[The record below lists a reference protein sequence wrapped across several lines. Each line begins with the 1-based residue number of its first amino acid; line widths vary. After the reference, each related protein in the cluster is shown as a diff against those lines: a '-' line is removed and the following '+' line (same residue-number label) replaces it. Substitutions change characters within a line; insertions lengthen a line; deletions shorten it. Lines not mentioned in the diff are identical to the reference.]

1 MGIRRIIIFNTAQV
15 QDLIGGSQAAIEDSI
30 DEFLDQSFEV
40 IFVSY
45 NFNNTKNYCGPNFS
59 RIFITK
65 FWSNPIYFIFDVLLV
80 FLIINFKKFNFL
92 WVNAANPAFLF
103 IPFIRSKK
111 SIYTFHGPIIE
122 EQTLSLRSNFKIF
135 ITKSIYRLFL
145 IYFDFLHYNTNY
157 VKNSVENE
165 YPFTRKYKYYVLEIL
180 VNESKFLRQVN
191 SNKIEFIDKSKVNI
205 LIPRRLVKRTGVSS
219 FIKSLL
225 LIDNSIF
232 INFKFYITGDGEE
245 KHKIISLIKD
255 IENINYLGLVNNATL
270 NNIFSNVDAIV
281 IPSIGAEG
289 FCLPAKQAI
298 LLNKYVL
305 HTGQGGLPETLNN
318 YDKSIFFNFDN
329 IKTIENGLMYILNN
343 KNTITPNLSN
353 YQFHNNFKTIFND
366 IRN

>member
-1 MGIRRIIIFNTAQV
+1 MGIKRIIIFNTAQV

-30 DEFLDQSFEV
+30 DEFLDQNFDV

-65 FWSNPIYFIFDVLLV
+65 FWSNPFYFIFDVLLV
-80 FLIINFKKFNFL
+80 FFLINIKSFNFL

-103 IPFIRSKK
+103 VPFIRSKK

-135 ITKSIYRLFL
+135 LTKSIYKIFL
-145 IYFDFLHYNTNY
+145 NYFNFLHYNTNY

-165 YPFTRKYKYYVLEIL
+165 YPFTKKYNFNVLEIL
-180 VNESKFLRQVN
+180 VNENKFLRQINNNV
-191 SNKIEFIDKSKVNI
+191 IDYIDKSKVNL
-205 LIPRRLVKRTGVSS
+205 LIPRRLVKRTGVAN

-232 INFKFYITGDGEE
+232 KNFNFYITGDGEQKNE
-245 KHKIISLIKD
+245 IISLIK
-255 IENINYLGLVNNATL
+255 NIDNIYFLGLVDNSTL
-270 NNIFSNVDAIV
+270 NNIFCNVDAIV

-289 FCLPAKQAI
+289 FCLPAKQSI
-298 LLNKYVL
+298 LLNKFVL

-318 YDKSIFFNFDN
+318 YDKAILFNFN
-329 IKTIENGLMYILNN
+329 NLNSLVEGLIYILKN
-343 KNTITPNLSN
+343 KNTTTNNLPNN
-353 YQFHNNFKTIFND
+353 QFINNFKTIFND
-366 IRN
+366 ISN